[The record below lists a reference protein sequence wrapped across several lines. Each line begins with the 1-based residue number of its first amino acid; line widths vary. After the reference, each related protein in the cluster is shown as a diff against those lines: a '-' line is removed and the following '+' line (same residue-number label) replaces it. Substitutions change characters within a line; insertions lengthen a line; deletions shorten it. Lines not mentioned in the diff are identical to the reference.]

1 MKIGSYFP
9 SAFLSRWLYLAACG
23 LVLTVAPVVHAQA
36 QHASGGGTY
45 FVAPGMRSE
54 FQFNQAHV
62 QCKVGHGVMADGT
75 VMQMFMK
82 STRVD
87 SVTIDRAA
95 KTVTL
100 TGSMVSIVNLRF
112 TNGTTARLTETVP
125 FVAAAQDNGAPGAG
139 ADFFSLTVI
148 YKDTSGL
155 DQFDLFG
162 SPATFAGTLVSGN
175 IVIK

>member
-1 MKIGSYFP
+1 MKSFRFFSGIAP
-9 SAFLSRWLYLAACG
+9 SRLVGLMASCLLAA
-23 LVLTVAPVVHAQA
+23 VALPFQAQA

-62 QCKVGHGVMADGT
+62 QCKVGHGVMPDGT

-95 KTVTL
+95 KTATL
-100 TGSMVSIVNLRF
+100 TGSMVSIVVLRF

-125 FVAAAQDNGAPGAG
+125 FVATAEDNGGAG

-148 YKDTSGL
+148 YKDTPGL

-162 SPATFAGTLVSGN
+162 SPATFAGTLVTGTVN
-175 IVIK
+175 VK